1 MNIDV
6 QQTPNPDTLKF
17 VLGLELVQNG
27 SIEFKSHSEAKE
39 YVFEREWKKEARKV
53 AELEKELKAH
63 ERTDMAH
70 AHPMHRSHEQKEAP
84 LPNMRKY

>member
-39 YVFEREWKKEARKV
+39 
-53 AELEKELKAH
+53 
-63 ERTDMAH
+63 
-70 AHPMHRSHEQKEAP
+70 
-84 LPNMRKY
+84 

>member
-27 SIEFKSHSEAKE
+27 SIEFMSHSEAK
-39 YVFEREWKKEARKV
+39 
-53 AELEKELKAH
+53 
-63 ERTDMAH
+63 
-70 AHPMHRSHEQKEAP
+70 
-84 LPNMRKY
+84 